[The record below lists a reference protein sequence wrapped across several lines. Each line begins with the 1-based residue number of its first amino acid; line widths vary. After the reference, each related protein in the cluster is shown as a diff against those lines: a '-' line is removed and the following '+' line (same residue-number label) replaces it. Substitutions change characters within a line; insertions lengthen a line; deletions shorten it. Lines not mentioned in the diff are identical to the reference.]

1 MTVEMNALLA
11 TYDLDGANQARLQKA
26 SKMVMALLPEVLDHF
41 YDRVGREPE
50 MAAFFKSDKMLER
63 AKGEQLKHW
72 SRLFSGEYCEDYQ
85 SSARNIGQV
94 HTRIGKRQGA
104 GGCVDQGDTEG
115 QSQLL
120 PLEPAGQNGTLGDDE
135 GLGPGTEDKPA
146 GEKDGNGGPQPDD
159 DLAGEDEK

>member
-63 AKGEQLKHW
+63 AKE
-72 SRLFSGEYCEDYQ
+72 
-85 SSARNIGQV
+85 SSSNIGRDCFPGSIAKTINLRHV
-94 HTRIGKRQGA
+94 ISVRCTPASACRLHFLMPATRMQMRKFRH
-104 GGCVDQGDTEG
+104 
-115 QSQLL
+115 LF
-120 PLEPAGQNGTLGDDE
+120 
-135 GLGPGTEDKPA
+135 
-146 GEKDGNGGPQPDD
+146 
-159 DLAGEDEK
+159 